1 MELYY
6 LDLIGTL
13 GFAAYGGYIAIR
25 NDFDLFGIFV
35 LSFITA
41 LGGGTIR
48 DLILNKTPIYFEDI
62 NYFLIVIL
70 GILITIVFR
79 KNFIKLDKL
88 LRFLDSIGLVTFT
101 IIGLKTAADGGYNW
115 FGIISIGVISATFGG
130 VIRDIIINKKPEI
143 FHRDFYATISII
155 IGLIFISFPYLQ
167 QNTVFIYSLILIGL
181 VTRILAINFNFKI
194 WKPK

>member
-13 GFAAYGGYIAIR
+13 GFAIYGSYIAIK
-25 NDFDLFGIFV
+25 NDFDLFGIFI

-48 DLILNKTPIYFEDI
+48 DMLLNTTPIYFTDQ
-62 NYFLIVIL
+62 NYIFIVLL
-70 GILITIVFR
+70 GLFISIIFR
-79 KNFIKLDKL
+79 NNFVKLDKP

-101 IIGLKTAADGGYNW
+101 IIGLQLANNANFNW

-130 VIRDIIINKKPEI
+130 VIRDIIINKKPEV
-143 FHRDFYATISII
+143 FQRDFYATVSII
-155 IGLIFISFPYLQ
+155 IGGLFILFKSHNQDPIFILGLLVLGLLLRLSA
-167 QNTVFIYSLILIGL
+167 IY
-181 VTRILAINFNFKI
+181 FNLKL
-194 WKPK
+194 WKP